1 MQRDSRA
8 MAEKSSRN
16 KISMLWVSVNIVRV
30 EGYDKICG
38 GGGTG
43 GAERG
48 VGGLKKWLKI

>member
-8 MAEKSSRN
+8 MAEKSSGN

-38 GGGTG
+38 GGTG

-48 VGGLKKWLKI
+48 VAGMKND